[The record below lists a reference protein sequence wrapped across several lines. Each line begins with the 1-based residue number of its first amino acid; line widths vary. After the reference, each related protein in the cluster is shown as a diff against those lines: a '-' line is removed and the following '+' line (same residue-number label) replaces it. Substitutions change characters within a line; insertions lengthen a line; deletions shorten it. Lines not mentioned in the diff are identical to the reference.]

1 MQNEENKRH
10 LRKQSPKAA
19 AKKEYKNKSN
29 TRNNMEEPKFTLV
42 ISKVLLVR
50 LKSV

>member
-1 MQNEENKRH
+1 MKKIRDTCAS
-10 LRKQSPKAA
+10 KPPKTA

-50 LKSV
+50 LKNV